1 MSKYEPGHPKYGGRV
16 AGTPNKRTLIG
27 LLEERCPGFH
37 PIVAMWEMYNDR
49 ATPAEVRARLL
60 DSIAAYTVP
69 RLKSIDLT
77 ELMRIDEEALVGL
90 LPDGNAIDTFIGAFL
105 GGKLSAQ
112 DLTTLCAALSLKRQ
126 AEAKPA
132 VDEQQELLSL
142 IKR

>member
-1 MSKYEPGHPKYGGRV
+1 
-16 AGTPNKRTLIG
+16 
-27 LLEERCPGFH
+27 
-37 PIVAMWEMYNDR
+37 MWEMYNDR
-49 ATPAEVRARLL
+49 ATPPEVRARLL

-77 ELMRIDEEALVGL
+77 ELMRINDEALVGL
-90 LPDGNAIDTFIGAFL
+90 VTDGNPIDTFIQAFL

-112 DLTTLCAALSLKRQ
+112 DLTTLCAALALKRQ